1 MIVGISLSVPLA
13 NTMRHAGAAA
23 WQIELAV
30 IDGVICKRLD
40 ELLFCVTYFSALR
53 AKPTGL
59 FRNRNGILRL

>member
-1 MIVGISLSVPLA
+1 MIVGISLSVPWLA
-13 NTMRHAGAAA
+13 RIVLL
-23 WQIELAV
+23 QLAV

-40 ELLFCVTYFSALR
+40 ELLFCVTYFSVLL